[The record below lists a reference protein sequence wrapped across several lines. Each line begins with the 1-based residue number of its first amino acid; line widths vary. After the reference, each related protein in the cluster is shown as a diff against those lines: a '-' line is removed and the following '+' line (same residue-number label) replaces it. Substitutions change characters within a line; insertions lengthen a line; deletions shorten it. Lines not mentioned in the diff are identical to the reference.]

1 MTVKAWVDLENRIM
15 IGPNA
20 EGHFARLLV
29 AGGWLWLARM
39 HSNDAL
45 NADCQANADSILTTI
60 EAELAAAWQAAGG
73 RLGAADKNPSERV
86 SKSRK
91 GECDPHGACQLA

>member
-1 MTVKAWVDLENRIM
+1 MTAKAWKDLEDRIM
-15 IGPNA
+15 IGPDA

-39 HSNDAL
+39 HQRDAL
-45 NADCQANADSILTTI
+45 REDCQANADSILTTI
-60 EAELAAAWQAAGG
+60 EAELVAAWQAAGG
-73 RLGAADKNPSERV
+73 RLGAADKNLSARV

-91 GECDPHGACQLA
+91 GE

>member
-1 MTVKAWVDLENRIM
+1 MTSRAWIDLEDRIM
-15 IGPNA
+15 IGPDA

-45 NADCQANADSILTTI
+45 KADCQANADGILTTI

-73 RLGAADKNPSERV
+73 RLVASDKNLSERV

-91 GECDPHGACQLA
+91 GE